1 MTNQP
6 SPGTPATRKGSLA
19 LLKTILYLLAGLIL
33 ASGLLTGIA
42 LLAGAG
48 GMVSNLILPLQLMG
62 MEAAA
67 NLVKPL
73 LNGVLVNLGIAALV
87 VSLALSGLLYAVGR
101 LIGTVKDMERRL
113 IVLEAGSQSV

>member
-1 MTNQP
+1 V
-6 SPGTPATRKGSLA
+6 LV
-19 LLKTILYLLAGLIL
+19 
-33 ASGLLTGIA
+33 
-42 LLAGAG
+42 GAG

-101 LIGTVKDMERRL
+101 LIGTVQGLERRL